1 MFITFEDVSFVFF
14 ATAKIKSKATAAT
27 GQPQWV
33 FDKDTLRFL
42 DVNDAAIQLY
52 GYSRKEFLQMSIRD
66 IRPPFDV
73 PKLDRH
79 ITVHYNRETYRD
91 VWKHKKKNGDI
102 LFVMVSSSQQ
112 MFNGSPAWYVTITD
126 LTPTLVAYNKDYSG

>member
-1 MFITFEDVSFVFF
+1 MFRLFYSRPQ
-14 ATAKIKSKATAAT
+14 KLKSKATAAA

-66 IRPPFDV
+66 IRPLFDV

-79 ITVHYNRETYRD
+79 ITVHYNHETYRD

-112 MFNGSPAWYVTITD
+112 MFNGSPAWHVTITD
-126 LTPTLVAYNKDYSG
+126 LTPTLVAYNKDYSVDKMLRG